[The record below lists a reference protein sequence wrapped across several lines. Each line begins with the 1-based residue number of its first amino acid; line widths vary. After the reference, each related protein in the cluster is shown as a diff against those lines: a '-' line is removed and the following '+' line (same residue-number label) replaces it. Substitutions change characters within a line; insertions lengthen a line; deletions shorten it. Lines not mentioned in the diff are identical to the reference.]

1 MYFRMLAAD
10 CFFLSF
16 FNLSVCS
23 VLRVLLVCVSILFF
37 IFLYVCMQVRVCMCV
52 CVCVRQID
60 RHTDRH
66 TETKSDLQKIKGKKR
81 NEQKRDLFVSLAM
94 CM

>member
-37 IFLYVCMQVRVCMCV
+37 IFLYVCRHVRVCMCV
-52 CVCVRQID
+52 CVCVCE
-60 RHTDRH
+60 TDRQTYGQTH
-66 TETKSDLQKIKGKKR
+66 RERFTEDQREEKKRTET
-81 NEQKRDLFVSLAM
+81 
-94 CM
+94 